1 MSNIE
6 KVNINM
12 KCCIFTLAYSWVHN
26 RRGGGRGV
34 EINGGKGGRGLENL
48 IAGVGLRRFNLIR

>member
-6 KVNINM
+6 KVNINI

-26 RRGGGRGV
+26 RRGGGRGA
-34 EINGGKGGRGLENL
+34 EINGGKGGRGVGKFNSRG
-48 IAGVGLRRFNLIR
+48 GVEEI